1 MTEEEKVK
9 LRLECFKL
17 VGFKIEFQDLDKTIK
32 DGEKLFKYITEGN
45 ATDTAE

>member
-1 MTEEEKVK
+1 MTTEEKSA

-17 VGFKIEFQDLDKTIK
+17 VAYKLEFQDLDKTIT
-32 DGEKLFKYITEGN
+32 DGEKLFKYITEGH